1 MPTASG
7 CVDDRRRLSSPF
19 SGYERNVSLKTLVES
34 WPVARQLLDGDPLGR
49 GRAVQS
55 ERSRTLKP
63 RIDEADRVAH
73 SICPFCAV
81 GCAQLAYVKDG
92 EVIQVEG
99 DPGSP
104 ISRGR
109 LCPKGAS
116 SLSLHRGSFREL
128 KVKYR
133 RPYGT
138 EWEELPLEDAME
150 MIADRLVKTRDE
162 TWQDKTSK
170 GEPARRTMGIA
181 NLGGATLDNEENY
194 LMKKLL
200 TSLGIV
206 QVENQARI

>member
-1 MPTASG
+1 VPPEG
-7 CVDDRRRLSSPF
+7 NEGDVRVKKLI
-19 SGYERNVSLKTLVES
+19 ES
-34 WPVARQLLDGDPLGR
+34 WPLARQVLEGDPLGV
-49 GRAVQS
+49 GKSVQS
-55 ERSRTLKP
+55 ERSRTLRP
-63 RIDEADRVAH
+63 RIADADHVAH

-99 DPGSP
+99 DPASP

-116 SLSLHRGSFREL
+116 SLSLHRGSLREL

-133 RPYGT
+133 PPYGT
-138 EWEELPLEDAME
+138 AWEELPLEDAME
-150 MIADRLVKTRDE
+150 MIVDRVLETREE
-162 TWQDKTSK
+162 TWQHVTPK

-181 NLGGATLDNEENY
+181 YLGGATLDNEENY

-200 TSLGIV
+200 TALGIV